1 MFEKLEAMK
10 LRLSRINAKLME
22 PEIFKDGSSYGKLTK
37 EMKELL
43 PIVKI
48 YDSCVKLKR
57 EHDEAEQILKGIS

>member
-37 EMKELL
+37 EMKGTFANCQNL
-43 PIVKI
+43 
-48 YDSCVKLKR
+48 
-57 EHDEAEQILKGIS
+57 